1 MISLKRYLE
10 SEPAGSDLHS
20 QPAKWDILTVTMA
33 AYRSALNEMGSCG
46 VEACPSL
53 GGGLKRSLGMVGE
66 CLSSKIS
73 PETVRAAEAEVR
85 TQLREWG
92 KQTAIHYRQKTGEV
106 KDLLLVLAR
115 TAESV
120 GERDQRC
127 AGQISEVTNS
137 LEGIASLDDLA
148 EIRASIEKS
157 AADLKTSVERMT
169 AESKTAIDQLQAEVA
184 VYQARLEEA
193 EEAASRDLLT
203 GVRSRLYAESQI
215 ERRIAAGTPY
225 CLAIIDINGR
235 RVAET
240 IRLRTPVGLPFYGC
254 DRALGRGRVHP
265 GAGLR
270 PARGRRADGPAAEMG
285 IRQLHGAG
293 KLRRKEAESG
303 CIHWSCRTVAG
314 RGYEG
319 CAGPSG
325 CGDVQGQGCFPR
337 NGNRFGAVKRRATNE
352 TRLKALAKKR
362 VRDLRGMFAES
373 SHRRFLL

>member
-1 MISLKRYLE
+1 
-10 SEPAGSDLHS
+10 
-20 QPAKWDILTVTMA
+20 
-33 AYRSALNEMGSCG
+33 
-46 VEACPSL
+46 
-53 GGGLKRSLGMVGE
+53 MVGE

-127 AGQISEVTNS
+127 AGQISEVTNR

-225 CLAIIDINGR
+225 CLAIIDINGFK
-235 RVAET
+235 RVNDEHGHLVGDELLKQFASELRSACRST
-240 IRLRTPVGLPFYGC
+240 DVIARWGGDEFILVLDCGLREAGAQMDRLR
-254 DRALGRGRVHP
+254 
-265 GAGLR
+265 
-270 PARGRRADGPAAEMG
+270 
-285 IRQLHGAG
+285 
-293 KLRRKEAESG
+293 K

-314 RGYEG
+314 RGDEG